1 MDATLLINACKELG
15 YPVRSYSGRGM
26 YGKYCVGIELD
37 RGDSAFKLAL
47 HLSSELGDSA
57 HFLNDLD
64 IRQDSLGLGT
74 ILYFPYVEWPK
85 DMPEDDEEFEN
96 EEND

>member
-1 MDATLLINACKELG
+1 VKPNWEDIMDATLLIDACKELG

-26 YGKYCVGIELD
+26 Y
-37 RGDSAFKLAL
+37 
-47 HLSSELGDSA
+47 
-57 HFLNDLD
+57 D